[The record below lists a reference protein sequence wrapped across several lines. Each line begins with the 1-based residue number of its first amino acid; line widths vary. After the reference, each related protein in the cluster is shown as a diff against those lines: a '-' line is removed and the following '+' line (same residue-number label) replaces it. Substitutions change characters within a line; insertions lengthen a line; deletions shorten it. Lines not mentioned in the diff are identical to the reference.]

1 MMYDT
6 VTIKITIYDGTTW
19 NYMESDRN
27 IKKCLNKQTWNIKR
41 HRNPIEIKST
51 MMFLVAN
58 WNTTSSSSYTMDIPW
73 KPEEPHPQF
82 PHDLCWMHLDLY
94 KQHKHRACPSILV
107 CHMS

>member
-1 MMYDT
+1 MP
-6 VTIKITIYDGTTW
+6 
-19 NYMESDRN
+19 
-27 IKKCLNKQTWNIKR
+27 KQANLEHKH

-82 PHDLCWMHLDLY
+82 PHDQNFNL
-94 KQHKHRACPSILV
+94 
-107 CHMS
+107 